1 MSNGKSK
8 EEICKKI
15 GVSTRTF
22 ERFLHSLTMSVGES
36 EGSSHQKFY
45 SDEIVSQFKKWLKHN
60 QFGQGVECGS
70 KNLLSE
76 IKASAGGSNE

>member
-1 MSNGKSK
+1 MSSNGKTK

-22 ERFLHSLTMSVGES
+22 ERFLESLGNSVGES
-36 EGSSHQKFY
+36 KGSSHQKFY
-45 SDEIVSQFKKWLKHN
+45 PDNVITQFKKWLKNN
-60 QFGQGVECGS
+60 QLKQGVNSGS

-76 IKASAGGSNE
+76 IKATAGSR